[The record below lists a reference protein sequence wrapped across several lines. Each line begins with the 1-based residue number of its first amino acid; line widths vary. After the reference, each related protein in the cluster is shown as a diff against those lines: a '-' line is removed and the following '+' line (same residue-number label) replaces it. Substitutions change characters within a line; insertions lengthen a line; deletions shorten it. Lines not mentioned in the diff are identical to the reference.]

1 MRAVAHSALL
11 FLAVFDLTACRREAA
26 SDTPRETP
34 AAARITVADFGR
46 LRWLEGRWRG
56 EGSEGPPFFEA
67 YHFMDDSTIQ
77 SYTYADSTFASA
89 SDSGMIRLRGDTVTS
104 GWPAPQYVTTAL
116 DSTSVHFA
124 ALPGAANDFSWHY
137 TGPGAWTARLTW
149 DSAGVA
155 RERIYEMRA
164 IP

>member
-1 MRAVAHSALL
+1 MRMAAHSVLLLVVAVA
-11 FLAVFDLTACRREAA
+11 LTACGREAA
-26 SDTPRETP
+26 YVPPT
-34 AAARITVADFGR
+34 AARVTVADFGR

-56 EGSEGPPFFEA
+56 NGNEATPFFEA
-67 YHFMDDSTIQ
+67 YRFLDDSTIQ
-77 SYTYADSTFASA
+77 SYTFPDSTFEAA

-104 GWPAPQYVTTAL
+104 GWPEAQYVAIAI

-124 ALPGAANDFSWHY
+124 ALPGSANDFSWRY
-137 TGPGAWTARLTW
+137 AGPGAWTARLTW